1 MLFDFFGYS
10 EFCYFI
16 FPAALQGVEVIPTP
30 DQDETDFTKCLRIL
44 FSRTD
49 KYQVSDWVWRTYA
62 SDELF
67 VSGLSI
73 CLSVCLSVSVCL
85 SSYPP
90 PTHFH
95 TFTLY
100 LLLIPNVTVIVP
112 TRS

>member
-10 EFCYFI
+10 EFWYFI

-49 KYQVSDWVWRTYA
+49 KYQVSDWVWRMNA

-67 VSGLSI
+67 VSGP
-73 CLSVCLSVSVCL
+73 SVCLSVC
-85 SSYPP
+85 PP
-90 PTHFH
+90 ILHPP
-95 TFTLY
+95 TFTLSHFIY
-100 LLLIPNVTVIVP
+100 F
-112 TRS
+112 